1 MRVLGLDVGERR
13 IGIAISD
20 PTGTIVRPLET
31 LTRGSR
37 DQDLAALAALVA
49 EHDVELVVVGQPLSL
64 NGSEGPQARRVA
76 RYADLL
82 ADHLSVPVVSWDERF
97 TTVEA
102 EEILLQSR
110 GRKKRRRARGDG
122 SLDGIAAAVILQSY
136 LDSR

>member
-13 IGIAISD
+13 VGIAISD

-31 LTRGSR
+31 LIRGSR

-49 EHDVELVVVGQPLSL
+49 QHDVELVVVGQPLSL

-82 ADHLSVPVVSWDERF
+82 AERLSVPVVSWDERF

-110 GRKKRRRARGDG
+110 GRKKRRRARGNG